1 MLDCKLVFANPY
13 KVIALLM
20 NEFRAALEVF
30 VPIDSSL
37 VRIVSTNVI
46 RESSSSRIKSKD
58 AQFND
63 VVLLDNLLFIVRMD
77 TETLSKSPNK
87 SSISSDLS
95 VSVSDVLKMSSNDSF
110 NIEVCMLRFLTE
122 VSDKRIAEVIRL
134 VESMLVSVLI
144 WFVVMI
150 VVGASVRVVT
160 ECSIDVIEVSVEN
173 NVLVEDSV
181 VCVVTAVVFFVVP
194 RDGLVEIFV
203 TVSSAMVWKLELV
216 FWDVCD

>member
-1 MLDCKLVFANPY
+1 
-13 KVIALLM
+13 M

-46 RESSSSRIKSKD
+46 RESSSSRIKSND

-160 ECSIDVIEVSVEN
+160 ECSIDVSVEN

-194 RDGLVEIFV
+194 CNGLVEIFV
-203 TVSSAMVWKLELV
+203 TVSSALVWKLELV
-216 FWDVCD
+216 FWEVCV

>member
-1 MLDCKLVFANPY
+1 
-13 KVIALLM
+13 M

-46 RESSSSRIKSKD
+46 RESSSSRIKSND

-95 VSVSDVLKMSSNDSF
+95 VSVSDSLKMSSNDSF

-160 ECSIDVIEVSVEN
+160 ECSIDVSVEN

-194 RDGLVEIFV
+194 CNGLVEIFV
-203 TVSSAMVWKLELV
+203 TVSSALVWKLELV
-216 FWDVCD
+216 FWEVCV

>member
-46 RESSSSRIKSKD
+46 RESSSSRIKSND
-58 AQFND
+58 GQFND

-150 VVGASVRVVT
+150 VVGASVCVVT
-160 ECSIDVIEVSVEN
+160 ECSIDVSVEN
-173 NVLVEDSV
+173 NV
-181 VCVVTAVVFFVVP
+181 
-194 RDGLVEIFV
+194 
-203 TVSSAMVWKLELV
+203 
-216 FWDVCD
+216 

>member
-1 MLDCKLVFANPY
+1 MQQLGISTDVE
-13 KVIALLM
+13 KVKD
-20 NEFRAALEVF
+20 EVG
-30 VPIDSSL
+30 S
-37 VRIVSTNVI
+37 
-46 RESSSSRIKSKD
+46 IKK
-58 AQFND
+58 D

-87 SSISSDLS
+87 SSSSSDLS
-95 VSVSDVLKMSSNDSF
+95 VSVSDSLKMSSNDSF

-160 ECSIDVIEVSVEN
+160 ECSIDALEVSVEN

-203 TVSSAMVWKLELV
+203 TVSSALVWKMELV
-216 FWDVCD
+216 FWEVSF